1 MIGRSRRYMPQR
13 EEGSLAERP
22 SREMVLKVAREFC
35 KKYGDFHTNCSG
47 KSRYFYEA
55 APVTK

>member
-1 MIGRSRRYMPQR
+1 MPQR